1 MENYIVKKGDTL
13 EGIASFY
20 SIPAFEIIKANSLEA
35 PYMLLEGT
43 SLTIPTGKFNIFDY
57 YTVMNGDTLYSI
69 ANRYKTTPN
78 LIASING
85 IDVNEY
91 IYPNQTLLVP
101 KGDVGIYITKQGDTL
116 EEVAKM
122 FDTSITDIIYSNN
135 GIYLLPEQLLVY
147 RKIS

>member
-13 EGIASFY
+13 EGIAAFY

-35 PYMLLEGT
+35 PYILLEGT
-43 SLTIPTGKFNIFDY
+43 SLMIPTGKFNIFDY
-57 YTVMNGDTLYSI
+57 YTVQGGDTLYSI

-85 IDVNEY
+85 IDVDEY

-116 EEVAKM
+116 EEVAKT
-122 FDTSITDIIYSNN
+122 FNTTITDIIYSNN

-147 RKIS
+147 RK

>member
-116 EEVAKM
+116 EGVAKM